1 MEFFWWI
8 IENKNRSKMKSNH
21 SILFITLLLSF
32 HSFSQNTK
40 GDLAISL
47 TASPFTTQDSN
58 SDDLGIIGKASLE
71 FFLSGEVSLLG
82 SFFTSNNTL
91 FNNNSGTT
99 INSYGFIPSIQY
111 YFLDK
116 PKINVFGQLGY
127 GFGFEDLTRNY
138 GDIENSALTIFSIGA
153 GMNYKLNEKLFLQ
166 LSLPYFKAK
175 NITINENA
183 ADGIAIFIGFNFKLK

>member
-1 MEFFWWI
+1 
-8 IENKNRSKMKSNH
+8 MKSNN